1 MNCCEGVSEMSVRL
15 LCGRRLNAVI
25 SSGEP
30 ELYWLVGST
39 LVLPRTVVSIIKCLH
54 WTPSLG
60 PESVDFSREADDFR
74 TFLLRGL
81 DVVGALI
88 VSNQD
93 HEENAMNAVKATIG
107 IRERFVPDKGT
118 CSVIGASANASTKDV
133 RFFLSP
139 MGKLESLDLIPS
151 VIPEDFP
158 EKFLWERVCLIRCSL
173 TLKLPVYA
181 SINKKSD
188 SEEVFSS
195 TVDAVAAKFRD
206 PTTLYLIES
215 KKLKSEETIP
225 PVVLHGSELGFDACV
240 PDFGFP
246 GSAATVGN
254 KPLLTCS
261 QFFKNMKP
269 PSSLMENVD
278 TIHVSVFSNL
288 SDSSLACVAPL
299 GRYFPAPEPVKC
311 SVVDFKLD
319 VLCFSSRDFPL
330 DSTISRLVIP
340 ALVSQLLEMKQSTT
354 PKLCMN
360 HPQLHPYHFYPPGV
374 LHPITAIYDKT
385 YGEMEAEQVEIRR
398 SLHLRFGLPVDRPLL
413 LTSNSLP
420 FTCMPTSSESRKSG
434 TTLLKDVHIDISSRG
449 VSGGLVSLI
458 QGSYEYYHYLQNGF
472 DDNGWGCAYRSLQ
485 TIVSWFRLQNYT
497 SIEVPSHREIQQAL
511 VEIGD
516 KELSFVGSHEWIGA
530 IELSFVLDKLLG
542 VSCRIMNVRSGAE
555 LPEKCREL
563 AMHFETQGTP
573 VMIGGGVLAYT
584 LLGVDYND
592 VTGDCAFLILDP
604 HYTGID
610 EVKRVVN
617 GGWCGWKKAVDS
629 RGKSFFLS
637 DKFYNLLLPQ
647 RPNIV

>member
-360 HPQLHPYHFYPPGV
+360 HPQ
-374 LHPITAIYDKT
+374 
-385 YGEMEAEQVEIRR
+385 
-398 SLHLRFGLPVDRPLL
+398 
-413 LTSNSLP
+413 
-420 FTCMPTSSESRKSG
+420 
-434 TTLLKDVHIDISSRG
+434 
-449 VSGGLVSLI
+449 
-458 QGSYEYYHYLQNGF
+458 
-472 DDNGWGCAYRSLQ
+472 GWGCAYRSLQ